1 MNRIAEVFNQT
12 FAHWQITLP
21 ADSIKSR
28 QRGEIRAEGW
38 TIRYL
43 FGEDENGE
51 YLDYYA
57 SHRMTNDRHVRIYAS
72 GSVEQLEAI
81 QEFMI
86 FPAGSTKEQE
96 KDIERKYFEENQRI
110 HSELM
115 KWFCLKDR

>member
-1 MNRIAEVFNQT
+1 VNRIGEVFTHT

-21 ADSIKSR
+21 AGSIEAH
-28 QRGEIRAEGW
+28 QRGEIRAAGW

-57 SHRMTNDRHVRIYAS
+57 SHRMTNDRHVRIYAN

-81 QEFMI
+81 QEFMV

-96 KDIERKYFEENQRI
+96 KEIEKKYFEENQRI
-110 HSELM
+110 HAELV
-115 KWFCLKDR
+115 KKGFLKE

>member
-12 FAHWQITLP
+12 FAHWQITHP
-21 ADSIKSR
+21 VEAIEAH
-28 QRGEIRAEGW
+28 QRGEIRAAGW

-57 SHRMTNDRHVRIYAS
+57 SHRMTNDRHVRIYAN

-96 KDIERKYFEENQRI
+96 KEIERKYFKENQRI
-110 HSELM
+110 HAALSM
-115 KWFCLKDR
+115 KGFLKE